1 MEMVERV
8 GLVEAAALAVPDL
21 LGEFEHDGRTGGR
34 FTREIDLFVARA
46 VLEGVDS
53 VSGVTAELVA
63 AFCGE
68 AVQGRDGSWRT
79 PAASTRRTRRAA
91 IRWLFRWLRHEGI
104 CVADP
109 TIDVKVSEDAVAGPR
124 PLTDIEVAECRL
136 MSDRTLSQ
144 TRLPAC
150 WALAEATLTTGE
162 MSRLVVG
169 DVDLVSGTLDTPGL
183 SRGPVAR
190 TVPLTD
196 WGAEALA
203 RRVEELVGGG
213 GDASTPVVYRSGR
226 SLNGGG
232 ATAGQAIN
240 RILTYAGLSNDPSA
254 TAKSV
259 IAWRARKAF
268 EQSGRIEAAAR
279 LIGSSSLD
287 ATARLI
293 GLDWTVR
300 P

>member
-1 MEMVERV
+1 MVERV

-124 PLTDIEVAECRL
+124 PLTDVEVAECRL

-203 RRVEELVGGG
+203 CRVEELVGGG

-259 IAWRARKAF
+259 IAWRALKAF
-268 EQSGRIEAAAR
+268 EQSGRIETAVR

-293 GLDWTVR
+293 GLDWTAR

>member
-1 MEMVERV
+1 MVERV

-124 PLTDIEVAECRL
+124 PLTDVEVAECRL

-203 RRVEELVGGG
+203 RRVEDLFGGG

-293 GLDWTVR
+293 GLDWTVG

>member
-1 MEMVERV
+1 MVERV

-124 PLTDIEVAECRL
+124 PLTDVEVAECRL

-293 GLDWTVR
+293 GLDWTVG

>member
-1 MEMVERV
+1 MVERV

-124 PLTDIEVAECRL
+124 PLTDVEVAECRL

-162 MSRLVVG
+162 MSRLVIG

-213 GDASTPVVYRSGR
+213 GDESTPVVYRSGR

-287 ATARLI
+287 STARLI

>member
-1 MEMVERV
+1 
-8 GLVEAAALAVPDL
+8 
-21 LGEFEHDGRTGGR
+21 
-34 FTREIDLFVARA
+34 
-46 VLEGVDS
+46 
-53 VSGVTAELVA
+53 
-63 AFCGE
+63 
-68 AVQGRDGSWRT
+68 
-79 PAASTRRTRRAA
+79 
-91 IRWLFRWLRHEGI
+91 
-104 CVADP
+104 
-109 TIDVKVSEDAVAGPR
+109 
-124 PLTDIEVAECRL
+124 LTDVEVAECRL

-196 WGAEALA
+196 WGAAALA

-293 GLDWTVR
+293 GLDWTVG

>member
-1 MEMVERV
+1 MVERV

-124 PLTDIEVAECRL
+124 PLTDVEVAECRL

-196 WGAEALA
+196 WGAAALA

-213 GDASTPVVYRSGR
+213 GDESTPVVYRSGR

-293 GLDWTVR
+293 GLDWTVG

>member
-1 MEMVERV
+1 MVERV

-109 TIDVKVSEDAVAGPR
+109 TIDVKVSEEAVAGPR
-124 PLTDIEVAECRL
+124 PLTDVEVAECRL

-196 WGAEALA
+196 WGAAALA

>member
-1 MEMVERV
+1 MVERV

-124 PLTDIEVAECRL
+124 PLTDVEVAECRL

-213 GDASTPVVYRSGR
+213 GDESTPVVYRSGR

-293 GLDWTVR
+293 GLDWTAR

>member
-1 MEMVERV
+1 MVERV

-91 IRWLFRWLRHEGI
+91 VRWLFRWLRHEGI

-124 PLTDIEVAECRL
+124 PLTDVEVAECRL

-196 WGAEALA
+196 WGAAALA

-213 GDASTPVVYRSGR
+213 GDESTPVVYRSGR

-293 GLDWTVR
+293 GLDWTVG

>member
-1 MEMVERV
+1 MVERV

-124 PLTDIEVAECRL
+124 PLTDVEVAECRL

-203 RRVEELVGGG
+203 RRVEDLFGGG

-287 ATARLI
+287 STARLI
-293 GLDWTVR
+293 GLDWTVG

>member
-1 MEMVERV
+1 MVERV

>member
-1 MEMVERV
+1 MVERV

-124 PLTDIEVAECRL
+124 PLTDVEVAECRL

-169 DVDLVSGTLDTPGL
+169 DVDLVSGTVDTPGL

>member
-1 MEMVERV
+1 MVERV

-124 PLTDIEVAECRL
+124 PLTDVEVAECRL

-169 DVDLVSGTLDTPGL
+169 DVDLVSGTVDTPGL

-196 WGAEALA
+196 WGAAALA

>member
-1 MEMVERV
+1 MVERV

-124 PLTDIEVAECRL
+124 PLTDVEVAECRL

>member
-8 GLVEAAALAVPDL
+8 GLVEAAARALPDL

-34 FTREIDLFVARA
+34 FTREIDRFVERA
-46 VLEGVDS
+46 VLDGVEFIDE
-53 VSGVTAELVA
+53 VTPGVVA
-63 AFCGE
+63 GFCGE

-79 PAASTRRTRRAA
+79 PAASTRRAA
-91 IRWLFRWLRHEGI
+91 LRWLFRWLRHHGA
-104 CVADP
+104 CVVDP
-109 TIDVKVSEDAVAGPR
+109 TIDVKVSEEAVAGPR
-124 PLTDIEVAECRL
+124 PLTDVEVAECRL

-196 WGAEALA
+196 WGAAALA

-213 GDASTPVVYRSGR
+213 GDESTPVVYRSGR

-259 IAWRARKAF
+259 IAWRALKAF
-268 EQSGRIEAAAR
+268 EQSGRIEIAAR
-279 LIGSSSLD
+279 LVGSSSLD
-287 ATARLI
+287 ATARLM
-293 GLDWTVR
+293 GLDWTVG

>member
-1 MEMVERV
+1 MVERV

-124 PLTDIEVAECRL
+124 PLTDVEVAECRL

-196 WGAEALA
+196 WGAAALA

-213 GDASTPVVYRSGR
+213 GDESTPVVYRSGR
-226 SLNGGG
+226 SLNAGG

-293 GLDWTVR
+293 GLDWTVG

>member
-1 MEMVERV
+1 MVERV

-109 TIDVKVSEDAVAGPR
+109 TIDVKVSEDAVSGPR
-124 PLTDIEVAECRL
+124 PLTDVEVAECRL

-162 MSRLVVG
+162 MSRLVIG

-293 GLDWTVR
+293 GLDWTVG

>member
-1 MEMVERV
+1 MVERV

-68 AVQGRDGSWRT
+68 AVQGRDGSWHL

-124 PLTDIEVAECRL
+124 PLTDVEVAECRL

-196 WGAEALA
+196 WGAAALA

>member
-1 MEMVERV
+1 MVERV

-109 TIDVKVSEDAVAGPR
+109 TIDVKVSEEAVSGPR
-124 PLTDIEVAECRL
+124 PLTDVEVAECRL

-203 RRVEELVGGG
+203 RRVEDLFGGG

-259 IAWRARKAF
+259 IAWRALKAF

-293 GLDWTVR
+293 GLDWTVG

>member
-1 MEMVERV
+1 MVERV

-68 AVQGRDGSWRT
+68 AVQGRDGSWHL

-124 PLTDIEVAECRL
+124 PLTDVEVAECRL

-196 WGAEALA
+196 WGAAALA

-293 GLDWTVR
+293 GLDWTVG

>member
-124 PLTDIEVAECRL
+124 PLTDVEVAECRL

-196 WGAEALA
+196 WGAAALA

>member
-1 MEMVERV
+1 MVERV

-109 TIDVKVSEDAVAGPR
+109 TIDVKVSEDAVSGPR
-124 PLTDIEVAECRL
+124 PLTDVEVAECRL

-213 GDASTPVVYRSGR
+213 GDESTPVVYRSGR

-259 IAWRARKAF
+259 IAWRALKAF

-293 GLDWTVR
+293 GLDWTAR

>member
-1 MEMVERV
+1 MVERV

-46 VLEGVDS
+46 VLEGVNS

-63 AFCGE
+63 EFCGE

-124 PLTDIEVAECRL
+124 PLTDVEVAECRL

>member
-1 MEMVERV
+1 MVERV

-124 PLTDIEVAECRL
+124 PLTDVEVAECRL

-196 WGAEALA
+196 WGAAALA

-293 GLDWTVR
+293 GLDWTVG

>member
-1 MEMVERV
+1 MVERV

-124 PLTDIEVAECRL
+124 PLTDVEVAECRL

-196 WGAEALA
+196 WGAAALA

>member
-1 MEMVERV
+1 MVERV

-124 PLTDIEVAECRL
+124 PLTDVEVAECRL

-162 MSRLVVG
+162 MSRLVIG

-203 RRVEELVGGG
+203 RRVEDLFGGG

-293 GLDWTVR
+293 GLDWTVG

>member
-1 MEMVERV
+1 MVERV

-109 TIDVKVSEDAVAGPR
+109 TIDVKVSEDAVSGPR
-124 PLTDIEVAECRL
+124 PLTDVEVAECRL

-213 GDASTPVVYRSGR
+213 GDESTPVVYRSGR

-293 GLDWTVR
+293 GLDWTAR

>member
-1 MEMVERV
+1 MVERV

-109 TIDVKVSEDAVAGPR
+109 TIDVKVSEEAVSGPR
-124 PLTDIEVAECRL
+124 PLTDVEVAECRL

-259 IAWRARKAF
+259 IAWRALKAF

>member
-1 MEMVERV
+1 MVERV

-21 LGEFEHDGRTGGR
+21 LGEFEHDGRTGSR

-124 PLTDIEVAECRL
+124 PLTDVEVAECRL

-213 GDASTPVVYRSGR
+213 GDESTPVVYRSGR

-279 LIGSSSLD
+279 LIGSSSLG

>member
-91 IRWLFRWLRHEGI
+91 IRGLFRWLRHEGI

-109 TIDVKVSEDAVAGPR
+109 TIYVKVSEDAVAGPR
-124 PLTDIEVAECRL
+124 PLTDVEVAECRL

-203 RRVEELVGGG
+203 RRVEELVRGG

-293 GLDWTVR
+293 GLDWTVG

>member
-1 MEMVERV
+1 MVERV

-109 TIDVKVSEDAVAGPR
+109 TIDVKVSEDAVSGPR
-124 PLTDIEVAECRL
+124 PLTDVEVAECRL

-240 RILTYAGLSNDPSA
+240 RILTYAGLSDDPSA

-259 IAWRARKAF
+259 IAWRALKAF

>member
-8 GLVEAAALAVPDL
+8 GLVEAAARALPDL

-34 FTREIDLFVARA
+34 FTREIDRFVERA
-46 VLEGVDS
+46 VLDGVEFIDE
-53 VSGVTAELVA
+53 VTPGVVA
-63 AFCGE
+63 GFCGE
-68 AVQGRDGSWRT
+68 AVQGRDGSWRL

-91 IRWLFRWLRHEGI
+91 LRWLFRWLRHHGA
-104 CVADP
+104 CVVDP
-109 TIDVKVSEDAVAGPR
+109 TIDVKVSEEAVAGPR
-124 PLTDIEVAECRL
+124 PLTDVEVAECRL

-162 MSRLVVG
+162 MSRVVVG
-169 DVDLVSGTLDTPGL
+169 DVDLVSATVDAPGL

-190 TVPLTD
+190 TVPLTG

-213 GDASTPVVYRSGR
+213 GDESTPVVYRSGR

-240 RILTYAGLSNDPSA
+240 RILTYAGLSDDPSA

-259 IAWRARKAF
+259 IAWRALKAF
-268 EQSGRIEAAAR
+268 EQSGRIEIAAR
-279 LIGSSSLD
+279 LVGSSSLD

-293 GLDWTVR
+293 GLDWTVG

>member
-1 MEMVERV
+1 MVERV

-124 PLTDIEVAECRL
+124 PLTDVEVAECRL

-196 WGAEALA
+196 WGAAALA

-213 GDASTPVVYRSGR
+213 GDESTPVVYRSGR

-259 IAWRARKAF
+259 IAWRARKTF
-268 EQSGRIEAAAR
+268 EQSGRIEAAAH

>member
-68 AVQGRDGSWRT
+68 AVQSRDGSWHL

-124 PLTDIEVAECRL
+124 PLTDVEVAECRL

-169 DVDLVSGTLDTPGL
+169 DVDLVSGTVDTPGL

-196 WGAEALA
+196 WGAAALA

-213 GDASTPVVYRSGR
+213 GDESTPVVYRSGR

-293 GLDWTVR
+293 GLDWTVG

>member
-1 MEMVERV
+1 MVERV

-109 TIDVKVSEDAVAGPR
+109 TIDVKVSEDAVSGPR
-124 PLTDIEVAECRL
+124 PLTDVEVAECRL

-213 GDASTPVVYRSGR
+213 GDESTPVVYRSGR

-259 IAWRARKAF
+259 IAWRALKAF

-293 GLDWTVR
+293 GLDWTVG

>member
-1 MEMVERV
+1 
-8 GLVEAAALAVPDL
+8 LVEAAALAVPDL

-124 PLTDIEVAECRL
+124 PLTDVEVAECRL

-196 WGAEALA
+196 WGAAALA

>member
-1 MEMVERV
+1 MVERV

-124 PLTDIEVAECRL
+124 PLTDVEVAECRL

-196 WGAEALA
+196 WGAAALA

-293 GLDWTVR
+293 GLDWAVR